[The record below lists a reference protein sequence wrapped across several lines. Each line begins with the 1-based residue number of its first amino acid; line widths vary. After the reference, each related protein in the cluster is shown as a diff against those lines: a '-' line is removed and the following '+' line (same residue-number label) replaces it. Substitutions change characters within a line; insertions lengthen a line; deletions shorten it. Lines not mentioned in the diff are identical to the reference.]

1 MAIYVY
7 LDKPLISK
15 VLINENL
22 QRIEYKSLS
31 VVCFSCGCY
40 GHNKDSCPHVSIT
53 PTLPEEVVPLAKI
66 IQENT
71 AARKGEFCPW
81 MLVERKIKCISREP
95 KILGKFGFDEKSSVS
110 RFQSL
115 KILDFE
121 MLKENPGKEF
131 TPDLKRHGKGIM
143 TKFGRTKAANGQ
155 GVGPS
160 NVFEIRVT
168 ARAGPSSPTEGFRI
182 SLDSNREVHLIAA
195 SGKSV
200 PVSLPI
206 IPVKT
211 EVTEVN
217 VGVKEGILDAKNHTA
232 VVFKENTHPNLSG
245 EAVGGNLSISKN
257 HPIMVNGRGS
267 GVKAFGSEGGWKINK
282 TLKGPGNRF
291 KATES
296 SRVSFAETMKMTTNL
311 ISIELDRQVVKN
323 LSTEEGEQPIFIAFV
338 YGSLDRQK
346 MKIPSE
352 GFEFVYSARAFFMDG
367 HRGF

>member
-1 MAIYVY
+1 MAIYVNP
-7 LDKPLISK
+7 DKPLISK

-31 VVCFSCGCY
+31 VVCFLCGCY

-53 PTLPEEVVPLAKI
+53 PALPEEVVPLAKI

-71 AARKGEFCPW
+71 AARKGVFCPW
-81 MLVERKIKCISREP
+81 MLVERKTKCISREP
-95 KILGKFGFDEKSSVS
+95 KILGKFGFDEKSSGS

-121 MLKENPGKEF
+121 MLKENPGKQ
-131 TPDLKRHGKGIM
+131 TSIVKGSRKE
-143 TKFGRTKAANGQ
+143 TLGQLVEVLSLGQAKAANGQ

-200 PVSLPI
+200 PGSLPI

-211 EVTEVN
+211 VTF
-217 VGVKEGILDAKNHTA
+217 D
-232 VVFKENTHPNLSG
+232 
-245 EAVGGNLSISKN
+245 
-257 HPIMVNGRGS
+257 
-267 GVKAFGSEGGWKINK
+267 
-282 TLKGPGNRF
+282 
-291 KATES
+291 
-296 SRVSFAETMKMTTNL
+296 
-311 ISIELDRQVVKN
+311 
-323 LSTEEGEQPIFIAFV
+323 
-338 YGSLDRQK
+338 
-346 MKIPSE
+346 
-352 GFEFVYSARAFFMDG
+352 
-367 HRGF
+367 